1 MLFILDWWVDYAW
14 SHCHGYFLFST
25 IVPSRKN
32 CRRVSVLFPFYIIN
46 TEKMNNYDSP
56 HRSLTTNEIEN
67 EQFDKNMQK
76 LRNDKCLASKVFLS
90 KGFARHAPHERALI
104 T

>member
-1 MLFILDWWVDYAW
+1 MLGVIVMGISCLVLSYL
-14 SHCHGYFLFST
+14 HG
-25 IVPSRKN
+25 KN
-32 CRRVSVLFPFYIIN
+32 VGGFQFFFPFYIIN

-76 LRNDKCLASKVFLS
+76 LRNNKCLASKIFLS
-90 KGFARHAPHERALI
+90 KGFARHAPHERALV

>member
-1 MLFILDWWVDYAW
+1 MLAIIVMGVSCLVLSYL
-14 SHCHGYFLFST
+14 HGKTAGRFQFF
-25 IVPSRKN
+25 
-32 CRRVSVLFPFYIIN
+32 FPFYIIN
-46 TEKMNNYDSP
+46 TEKRNNFDSP
-56 HRSLTTNEIEN
+56 HRSLTTNGIEN

-76 LRNDKCLASKVFLS
+76 LRNEKCLASKIFLS